1 MSFSDPAVM
10 QVLQSALACLVSEDP
25 SDEALRQATKTINE
39 ALKRPEGVLIY
50 VQIMVSAAEPNV
62 RQIAGVMARK
72 GIAKFWGR
80 FPDDMQ
86 RGIQAVLL
94 QRVEAEEHAPARNA
108 VAEVIGR
115 VASITV
121 PVGRWPELL
130 PFLYRF
136 SQSDVAQKRELA
148 MKLFGIVASSL
159 FTNRKNRPLKP
170 EILAVVGRALADARN
185 DATVKC
191 AALAALARL
200 VPSFDCEKD
209 VADFRDGVLPAVL
222 ATLKQCVAEGE
233 GEGVATVFEVFESV
247 MELKVKA
254 VASCI
259 PVLAQVSL
267 ELAAQQETIPFCLR
281 HHALTLIEWIVTYK
295 PSAVKRHN
303 MLPAIM
309 AVVFPVCAE
318 VVDEDERDDLAVTP
332 HQYAADLLLVMSESL
347 PSRAVFEAAAPYI
360 SQYLQ
365 MDDAPHKKAALA
377 AIAVLADAC
386 SVAMRPHLPQLL
398 GHVLA
403 CFQVPDKEVY
413 MTACI
418 VVNAFAENLVP
429 DIIAYHAQ
437 VVPVLFTALQSP
449 DPVVQ
454 RKGLLTLEVFVANLR
469 DEIRPYLRPLMER
482 LLTLCASGALEVKD
496 VAAAT
501 IGSVMEAC
509 TKDDFAPFAE
519 ATFSVLRPLIHLAGE
534 DEQVAKGRA
543 IESLGLLAKLMGK
556 ESFASCIGEVT
567 AAAMTAFDAQGAY
580 CFDLEELA
588 LSFFSIVV
596 RCFGNDFAPFVP
608 TLMPHVLKLIC
619 AEEYDDNGSLDGSD
633 AAAIAAAAEGM
644 ASADAGDDGDAD
656 SESAAAG
663 AKEGKDIA
671 IGDDDDDDDD
681 DEDYDDDDDDDPE
694 TSNTLMRMQMSFY
707 ECKATAYR
715 LIGEISDVLPT
726 QMAPYVEQIMKALK
740 GDVEHPHE
748 ELRANAI
755 LAYKMLLR
763 VALAVFPSPAPG
775 QLHPNTR
782 AFLDMLMRTLLKRI
796 DKDPELVPVVT
807 AVEAIGDVCDVCGEA
822 GIAPYYPDVCKR
834 LLRLIRRKAHCQK
847 MAEEDE
853 YDDEGEAVAKQ
864 DGEAEEEN
872 PTEDREAELFEELG
886 TTIALVARAMGNG
899 FAPFFMTILPHLA
912 RLCSAENAHYF
923 RSMAIS
929 TVAEVVRTAKLDPT
943 PFLDGAMRLVLQGA
957 RDSAITVRHN
967 AAFAA
972 GILLFNAG
980 ANGYPY
986 QLQVLAL
993 LAPCVQLTAESELKL
1008 RDNAVSSVA
1017 RIMCTGNPAFPLEQV
1032 LPTWL
1037 GALPLQRD
1045 FEEWD
1050 PVITAFVYLATTV
1063 GTRATAIP
1071 TFIDKFVV
1079 SAAHAANA
1087 LLTEDLE
1094 SAEPLKATLATA
1106 APILKNALAASDSA
1120 KAAASSLPQPLQA
1133 ALQQLLA

>member
-1 MSFSDPAVM
+1 MSYSDPAVM

-25 SDEALRQATKTINE
+25 NEEVLRQATKTINE

-50 VQIMVSAAEPNV
+50 VQIMVSAAEPAV

-80 FPDDMQ
+80 FPDEMQ
-86 RGIQAVLL
+86 RGLQAVLL

-130 PFLYRF
+130 PFLHRF

-148 MKLFGIVASSL
+148 LKLFGIVASSL
-159 FTNRKNRPLKP
+159 LTNRRNRALKP
-170 EILAVVGRALADARN
+170 EICAVVARALADARN
-185 DATVKC
+185 DAAVKC
-191 AALAALARL
+191 AALATLERL

-209 VADFRDGVLPAVL
+209 VADFRDGVLPHVL
-222 ATLKQCVAEGE
+222 STLQQCLAEGE

-247 MELKVKA
+247 MELKLKA

-267 ELAAQQETIPFCLR
+267 ELAAQQQTVPFCLR

-318 VVDEDERDDLAVTP
+318 VVDADERDDLAVTP

-347 PSRAVFEAAAPYI
+347 PSRAVFDAAAPYI

-365 MDDAPHKKAALA
+365 RDDAPHKKAALA

-386 SVAMRPHLPQLL
+386 SVAMRPHLPQLVT
-398 GHVLA
+398 HVLA

-418 VVNAFAENLVP
+418 VVNALAENLVP
-429 DIIAYHAQ
+429 DIIAYHPQ
-437 VVPVLFTALQSP
+437 IVPVLLAALQSP

-469 DEIRPYLRPLMER
+469 DEIRPYLRTLMER
-482 LLTLCASGALEVKD
+482 LLALCATGALEVKD

-509 TKDDFAPFAE
+509 TRDDFAPYAE
-519 ATFSVLRPLIHLAGE
+519 ATFSVLRPLIHLAAE

-556 ESFASCIGEVT
+556 ESFASCIAEVT

-580 CFDLEELA
+580 CFDLEELT
-588 LSFFSIVV
+588 LSFFSIIV
-596 RCFGNDFAPFVP
+596 RCFGNDFAPFIP

-619 AEEYDDNGSLDGSD
+619 AEEYDDGDLDGG
-633 AAAIAAAAEGM
+633 AAAAVSAAAAAAQGM
-644 ASADAGDDGDAD
+644 AAVDAGDGDA
-656 SESAAAG
+656 ENEAGAAA
-663 AKEGKDIA
+663 EKDDDATIG
-671 IGDDDDDDDD
+671 GDDDDDDEEDDD
-681 DEDYDDDDDDDPE
+681 DEDDDDPE

-707 ECKATAYR
+707 ECKATGYR
-715 LIGEISDVLPT
+715 LIGEMSDVLPM

-755 LAYKMLLR
+755 VAYKMLLR
-763 VALAVFPSPAPG
+763 VALAVFPSPAPN

-782 AFLDMLMRTLLKRI
+782 AFLDMLMKTLLKRI

-807 AVEAIGDVCDVCGEA
+807 AVEAIGDVCHVCGDA

-834 LLRLIRRKAHCQK
+834 LLRLIRRKALCQK

-853 YDDEGEAVAKQ
+853 YDDEGEAKQ
-864 DGEAEEEN
+864 DGAAEGEEN

-886 TTIALVARAMGNG
+886 TTIALVARAVGNG
-899 FAPFFMTILPHLA
+899 FAPFFMTILPHLV
-912 RLCSAENAHYF
+912 RLCNTENAHYF

-943 PFLDGAMRLVLQGA
+943 PFLDGAMHLILQGV
-957 RDSAITVRHN
+957 RDLALTVRHN
-967 AAFAA
+967 AVFAA
-972 GILLFNAG
+972 GILLSNAG
-980 ANGYPY
+980 PNGYPY
-986 QLQVLAL
+986 HLQVLAL
-993 LAPCVQLTAESELKL
+993 LAPCVQLTAENELKL
-1008 RDNAVSSVA
+1008 RDNAVSSVG

-1032 LPTWL
+1032 LPAWL

-1063 GTRATAIP
+1063 GTRATALP
-1071 TFIDKFVV
+1071 TFADKFVI

-1106 APILKNALAASDSA
+1106 APILKSILSASNSA